1 VRIVAG
7 CVVALIDE
15 FDFLDEFL
23 FLLIEVGVCGVN
35 DEAESASLGD

>member
-15 FDFLDEFL
+15 FDFLYELL
-23 FLLIEVGVCGVN
+23 FLLIEVGVGGVN
-35 DEAESASLGD
+35 DETESASFGY